1 MSPMAG
7 PTNPLSHSST
17 NCNLMN
23 QRDRFNSKLWILGG
37 ILFIVMLTLFPFK
50 FQAMAWSKKD
60 AIKEFLRNPSDSFD
74 FFGNIFL
81 FSPFGYGLSQ
91 WLKPKQFPTFRKL
104 IMILGLSFAFTLTI
118 ESLQLFLPNRTSSA
132 IDLFT
137 NTLGGTLG
145 GTFGLLGWQRQFISI
160 ITWLKRCWS
169 QPLSIAIALLLWI
182 SLMFGSTWQL
192 TNMVHLNE
200 WNPEFNLVVGN
211 ESTGDRGW
219 QGQVKGF
226 SISDRALSEP
236 EINQFL
242 QSSQFPKLDSP
253 LADYDLTGIAPY
265 ADRSP
270 LASPPLKKQSIEIG
284 TNQSQNQSQKGN
296 YSRNGAKADHQNN
309 PTIAP
314 WYRTSQPPTELTKAI
329 RKTSAFTLAT
339 TFETSSLEQTGP
351 ARIISLSLDSRQRNV
366 TLGQQDN
373 QLIARIRTPA
383 TGLNGA
389 ILAIASPKKLEL
401 NRSHRAILTYQ
412 DATLSLY
419 LDQTEPSYIN
429 LRPEVVFFSSILPT
443 IRGEVLPTGPKALN
457 SYPMA
462 FYLIWFVPLG
472 TLLGRILTLSLRLR
486 KPGTRNKSRLIYG
499 LAGIT
504 IGVCSLIMALL
515 LTPFSTQPIW
525 IGIACF
531 GFGLLPIV
539 VQLLHPIFKFR

>member
-1 MSPMAG
+1 
-7 PTNPLSHSST
+7 
-17 NCNLMN
+17 MN
-23 QRDRFNSKLWILGG
+23 QHNRLNSKFWIFGG
-37 ILFIVMLTLFPFK
+37 IFFIVMLTLFPFK
-50 FQAMAWSKKD
+50 FQAIAWGKKD
-60 AIKEFLRNPSDSFD
+60 AIKEFFRNSSDSFD

-91 WLKPKQFPTFRKL
+91 WLKPKQFAIFRKL
-104 IMILGLSFAFTLTI
+104 ILILGISFALTLTI
-118 ESLQLFLPNRTSSA
+118 ESLQLFLPNRSTSA

-137 NTLGGTLG
+137 NTVGGTLG
-145 GTFGLLGWQRQFISI
+145 GAYGLLGWQRQFISI
-160 ITWLKRCWS
+160 ITWLKKSWS
-169 QPLSIAIALLLWI
+169 QPKSIVIVLLVWI

-192 TNMVHLNE
+192 TNMMHLNE

-211 ESTGDRGW
+211 EATGDRGW
-219 QGQVKGF
+219 QGNVKGL

-236 EINQFL
+236 EINQLL

-265 ADRSP
+265 TDRSP
-270 LASPPLKKQSIEIG
+270 LALPPLEKQSIEIG
-284 TNQSQNQSQKGN
+284 TNQDQNQSQKSN

-309 PTIAP
+309 PIIAP

-351 ARIISLSLDSRQRNV
+351 ARIISLSLDSYQRNV
-366 TLGQQDN
+366 TLGQQNN

-383 TGLNGA
+383 TGFNGA
-389 ILAIASPKKLEL
+389 FLAIASPKKLEL

-412 DATLSLY
+412 NATISLY
-419 LDQTEPSYIN
+419 LDQTEPSYIK
-429 LRPEVVFFSSILPT
+429 LRPEVTFFHLIFPT
-443 IRGEVLPTGPKALN
+443 IRGEGLPTGPKALN

-472 TLLGRILTLSLRLR
+472 ILLGRIITLSLRLR
-486 KPGTRNKSRLIYG
+486 KPGTRNKSRLIYS

-504 IGVCSLIMALL
+504 IGVSSLIMALL
-515 LTPFSTQPIW
+515 LTQFSPQPIW

-531 GFGLLPIV
+531 GFGFLPIV
-539 VQLLHPIFKFR
+539 VQLLHPIFKFRQAK